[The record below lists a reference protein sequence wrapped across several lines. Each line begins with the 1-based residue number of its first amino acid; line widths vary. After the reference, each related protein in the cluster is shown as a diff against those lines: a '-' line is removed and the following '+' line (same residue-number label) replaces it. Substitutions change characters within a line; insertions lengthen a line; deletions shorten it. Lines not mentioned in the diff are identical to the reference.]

1 MAQKKTNKT
10 SAVKP
15 AAAPKRAAA
24 KKATVKA
31 EAKQPAKKAACAT
44 KKCASA
50 GTLTRVFVKFDAGW
64 GNQLYI
70 RGNGGGLSWDK
81 GVLMQCVNDD
91 EWLWEKKI
99 SDPQVSFKILL
110 NDSVWAC
117 GEDLVVPVGE
127 TAWLTPSF

>member
-1 MAQKKTNKT
+1 MALKKTNKT
-10 SAVKP
+10 SAVKT
-15 AAAPKRAAA
+15 ATAPKKAAA
-24 KKATVKA
+24 KKSEKKAVKQPSKKA
-31 EAKQPAKKAACAT
+31 ECAS
-44 KKCASA
+44 KKCANSGA
-50 GTLTRVFVKFDAGW
+50 LTRVFVKFDAGW

-110 NDSVWAC
+110 NDSLWSC